1 VEGAFLLDVV
11 VRKSAAIFQLF
22 AGEDEPLLVRW
33 DSFLVLNLGLD
44 ILDGIRGLNLEGDS
58 FPSEGLHKDLHSASF
73 FVCKFV

>member
-11 VRKSAAIFQLF
+11 VRKSATIFQLF

-58 FPSEGLHKDLHSASF
+58 FPGEGLHKDLHFILSL
-73 FVCKFV
+73 FVNLF